1 MPKGNSVRFGSN
13 AGNDRVAADESA
25 ILHINVLANDR
36 GGAAK
41 KIWSLDQA
49 DPSKP
54 SDFAELPGGST
65 VGIGT
70 DGKLLY
76 KAVDKF
82 DYLAEGEI
90 AYDSFTYSMRVGN
103 GVISVATVTV
113 KIVGVNDPAQ
123 LSKAQVH
130 LVEGDDAAA
139 ISTSGTLT
147 ISDVDSPETFVAGSQ
162 TGLYGILTLEPDG
175 DWTYQADGAHDEFKD
190 GKTYRDL
197 FVVQSADG
205 TTTKVEIVILGTAD
219 DAASAAS
226 FTGFE
231 FL

>member
-1 MPKGNSVRFGSN
+1 MPKAKAVRFGSHASDDRGVAN
-13 AGNDRVAADESA
+13 DAGQLS
-25 ILHINVLANDR
+25 INVLANDR
-36 GGAAK
+36 GGAAR

-49 DPSKP
+49 DPAKAST
-54 SDFAELPGGST
+54 FAELPGGAT
-65 VGIGT
+65 VGIG
-70 DGKLLY
+70 GNGLVLY
-76 KAVDKF
+76 KANDKF

-90 AYDSFTYSMRVGN
+90 AYDSFTYAMRVAN
-103 GVISVATVTV
+103 GTISVATVTV

-162 TGLYGILTLEPDG
+162 TGLYGVLTLEQDG

-197 FVVQSADG
+197 FVVESADG

-219 DAASAAS
+219 EAATAS

>member
-1 MPKGNSVRFGSN
+1 MPKGKSVRFGSH
-13 AGNDRVAADESA
+13 ARNDKVAADESA
-25 ILHINVLANDR
+25 ILSIDVLANDR

-49 DPSKP
+49 DPGRK
-54 SDFAELPGGST
+54 SDFADLPGGAT

-70 DGKLLY
+70 DGNLLY
-76 KAVDKF
+76 KANDKF
-82 DYLAEGEI
+82 DHLAEGEI
-90 AYDSFTYSMRVGN
+90 AYDSFTYAMRVGN
-103 GVISVATVTV
+103 GTISVATVTV
-113 KIVGVNDPAQ
+113 KIVGVNDPAL

-130 LVEGDDAAA
+130 LVEGDDAAD

-162 TGLYGILTLEPDG
+162 VGLYGTLTMEEDG
-175 DWTYQADGAHDEFKD
+175 DWFYQASSAHDEFVD
-190 GKTYRDL
+190 EKTYRDR
-197 FVVQSADG
+197 FVVESADG
-205 TTTKVEIVILGTAD
+205 TTTKVEIVIVGTAD
-219 DAASAAS
+219 DVSSAA